1 MTILACHSNRIVV
14 MDSRVR
20 TDKEEGLDNFKVAM
34 LTLKSLGQ
42 GFIISIDYG
51 FIVGIS
57 NESSDK

>member
-1 MTILACHSNRIVV
+1 MTILACHSNSIFVIF
-14 MDSRVR
+14 SRVR
-20 TDKEEGLDNFKVAM
+20 TDLEEGLDNFKLAM

>member
-1 MTILACHSNRIVV
+1 MTNLACHSNRIVV
-14 MDSRVR
+14 IVSRVR

-34 LTLKSLGQ
+34 LNLKSLGQ